1 MGKHGVQASNPSVRE
16 RWEDL
21 QLKDVLGYTGN
32 SKPA

>member
-1 MGKHGVQASNPSVRE
+1 MVCRPVTPAFERE